1 MKKLILVLAVALSGC
16 AVIFPKPHDPVMFD
30 NLIYIQT
37 DLNKATCAEPKNWDN
52 LLDRVNHLKVY
63 THFRSEPQSQAIAS
77 LEESLLKAHNSKSA
91 TFCESLLK
99 LNKTRVEVTLD
110 AWKGR
115 Q

>member
-1 MKKLILVLAVALSGC
+1 MKRLILILAIALSGC
-16 AVIFPKPHDPVMFD
+16 AVIFPKPHDPVMFN

-37 DLNKATCAEPKNWDN
+37 DLNKTTCAEPKNWDN

-77 LEESLLKAHNSKSA
+77 LQESLLKAHSSKSV

-115 Q
+115 

>member
-1 MKKLILVLAVALSGC
+1 MKKLLLVLVVLLSGC
-16 AVIFPKPHDPVMFD
+16 AIIFPKPHDPVMFD

-37 DLNKATCAEPKNWDN
+37 DLNKASCAEPKNWDN

-63 THFRSEPQSQAIAS
+63 THFRSEPQSKAIAS
-77 LEESLLKAHNSKSA
+77 LQESLLKAHSSKSV

-115 Q
+115 

>member
-1 MKKLILVLAVALSGC
+1 MKKLLLVLAVALSGC

-63 THFRSEPQSQAIAS
+63 THFRSEPQSKAIAS
-77 LEESLLKAHNSKSA
+77 LQESLLKAHSSKSV

-115 Q
+115 

>member
-1 MKKLILVLAVALSGC
+1 MKKLLLVLVVLLSGC
-16 AVIFPKPHDPVMFD
+16 AIIFPKPHDPVMFD

-37 DLNKATCAEPKNWDN
+37 DLNKASCAEPKNWDN

-63 THFRSEPQSQAIAS
+63 THFRSEPQSKAIAS
-77 LEESLLKAHNSKSA
+77 LQESLLKAHSSKSVA
-91 TFCESLLK
+91 FCESLLK

-115 Q
+115 

>member
-1 MKKLILVLAVALSGC
+1 MKKLILLLAIALSGC

-77 LEESLLKAHNSKSA
+77 LQESLLKAHSSKSV

-115 Q
+115 